1 VKRALALKL
10 HGWAYKLEPQIGVAV
25 RNAIILQLAAE
36 HHAKQQAQQHA
47 AGKRLAAHRERA
59 ARAARN
65 N

>member
-36 HHAKQQAQQHA
+36 HQAKQQAEHQATDQ
-47 AGKRLAAHRERA
+47 RLTAYRERA